1 MPLEYT
7 IKRHKRARRVIISI
21 HASGDVVVTLPMR
34 APVERAEMFCEV
46 AFAVDCEDARKA

>member
-7 IKRHKRARRVIISI
+7 IKRHKRAREWSLVI

-34 APVERAEMFCEV
+34 APVERAEMFVEV